1 MNFNATRRAAE
12 AACALFLCCAP
23 FVLSAQAVGIGEVV
37 SIGSETDE
45 RLRLSQMGD
54 AALVPIAPFRS
65 LSLMT
70 QQKRNSAVTLL
81 LPEVRLT
88 RNSALPF
95 SLNDGVMWAG
105 RGMNTM
111 YTAGVDVRVRMVR
124 LVLAPQFTTSENLAF
139 QTLPFPQGNPD
150 SRNVWANPF
159 YPAQQ
164 SLDLPMRFG
173 DQKISRADFGQ
184 SSLTA
189 TAYGVDAGIATENVW
204 WGPAQRNAILL
215 SNNAP
220 GFAHVF
226 LRSHDGI
233 QTRIGRF
240 DAQYLLGRLD
250 ESDYFDSDSTNDV
263 RSLGGLIVSYVP
275 SRFRGFNVGFSRLVV
290 TPKPNGNVT
299 WRDGDNVF
307 RDVGHP
313 NTNATDIAE
322 GAGPDQITSLFARV
336 IIPSANFEAYAEW
349 ARFEWPLS
357 LRDLLEAPGHSQGY
371 TLGLQWARPVKS
383 GLTLKLA
390 AEGTYLEP
398 DASIRRRPVPTTYTS
413 RSVVQGFT
421 NRGQILG
428 AAIGP
433 GASSQWAAA
442 DVFGARFRA
451 GAYVS
456 RIRWDNAT
464 LWTPIVPQLKNEDV
478 SLIGGLKGS
487 VTFATFRLG
496 IDYAQAARLDYLYQD
511 RNDDYLRGTHKGVDI
526 LNRTLSITLST
537 AVGR

>member
-1 MNFNATRRAAE
+1 MTFNTTRRTAAI
-12 AACALFLCCAP
+12 ACALLLWCAP
-23 FVLSAQAVGIGEVV
+23 VVLKAQAVAVGEVT
-37 SIGSETDE
+37 SLGSETEE
-45 RLRLSQMGD
+45 RQRLSQLSD
-54 AALVPIAPFRS
+54 AALVTSAPFRS
-65 LSLMT
+65 MSLLSP
-70 QQKRNSAVTLL
+70 KRKATVTLL
-81 LPEVRLT
+81 LPEARMT
-88 RNSALPF
+88 YNSALPY

-105 RGMNTM
+105 RGTNMM
-111 YTAGVDVRVRMVR
+111 YTAGVDVRVKMVR
-124 LVLAPQFTTSENLAF
+124 LVLAPQFTTSENRAF
-139 QTLPFPQGNPD
+139 QTIPFPQGNAD
-150 SRNVWANPF
+150 HRNVWANPF
-159 YPAQQ
+159 YPEQQ

-173 DQKISRADFGQ
+173 DQKLSRADFGQ
-184 SSLTA
+184 SSLSA
-189 TAYGVDAGIATENVW
+189 NAYGVDAGIATENIW
-204 WGPAQRNAILL
+204 WGPAQRNAIVL

-233 QTRIGRF
+233 QTRVGRF

-263 RSLGGLIVSYVP
+263 RALNGLLVSYVP
-275 SRFRGFNVGFSRLVV
+275 SRFRGFNIGFSRLVIA
-290 TPKPNGNVT
+290 PKVNGQVT

-313 NTNATDIAE
+313 NTSATDIAK

-336 IIPSANFEAYAEW
+336 VIPNANFETYAEW
-349 ARFEWPLS
+349 ARFEWPIS
-357 LRDLLEAPGHSQGY
+357 LRDFLEAPGHSQGY
-371 TLGLQWARPVKS
+371 TLGLTWARPIPR

-390 AEGTYLEP
+390 GEGTYLEP
-398 DASIRRRPVPTTYTS
+398 DASIRRRPVATTYTS

-421 NRGQILG
+421 NRGQMLG

-433 GASSQWAAA
+433 GASSQWVGA

-451 GAYVS
+451 GGFLS

-478 SLIGGLKGS
+478 SLMGGLKGS
-487 VTFATFRLG
+487 VTFATMRLALE
-496 IDYAQAARLDYLYQD
+496 YTQAARLDYLYQD
-511 RNDDYLRGTHKGVDI
+511 RNDDYLKGTHKGVDI